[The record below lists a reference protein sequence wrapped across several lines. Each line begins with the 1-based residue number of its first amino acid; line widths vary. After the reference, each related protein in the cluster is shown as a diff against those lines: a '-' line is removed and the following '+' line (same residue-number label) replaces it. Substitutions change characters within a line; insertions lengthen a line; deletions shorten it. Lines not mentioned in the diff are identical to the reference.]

1 MNQKETNCREVHCEE
16 QEDRVLAL
24 SRAAIRHAVRLLAV
38 LMVFV
43 IWWGVADVIYVLYSR
58 ISAHP
63 LHLLEI
69 RDIFATFGAFMAV
82 LIAVEVFANIVSYL
96 KDEGLQLE
104 IVMATAYMAV
114 LRKIV
119 ILDYKEVS
127 PEYVYATAA
136 LALSLAIGYWVTV
149 KYPCGVPLAP
159 GKKDMPPE

>member
-1 MNQKETNCREVHCEE
+1 MSQEETTRREKYGDAH
-16 QEDRVLAL
+16 EDRVLVLAR
-24 SRAAIRHAVRLLAV
+24 SAIRQAVRALAV

-43 IWWGVADVIYVLYSR
+43 IWWGVADVIYVLYRR
-58 ISAHP
+58 IGSHP
-63 LHLLEI
+63 LYLLEI
-69 RDIFATFGAFMAV
+69 SDIFATFGAFMAV

-136 LALSLAIGYWVTV
+136 LALALAIGYWVTI
-149 KYPCGVPLAP
+149 KYPCGVPLSA

>member
-1 MNQKETNCREVHCEE
+1 MSQEQGPERESAAAE
-16 QEDRVLAL
+16 QEDWLIALARKGIL
-24 SRAAIRHAVRLLAV
+24 HAVRMLAV

-43 IWWGVADVIYVLYSR
+43 IWWGVADVIYVLYTR
-58 ISAHP
+58 IGDHP
-63 LHLLEI
+63 IYLLEI

-96 KDEGLQLE
+96 KDEGIQLE

-127 PEYVYATAA
+127 ADYVIATAA
-136 LALSLAIGYWVTV
+136 LALALAVGYWVTN
-149 KYPCGVPLAP
+149 KRPCILPAISPRDPL
-159 GKKDMPPE
+159 PPR

>member
-1 MNQKETNCREVHCEE
+1 MSQEENTRRECSNIGS
-16 QEDRVLAL
+16 EDRLIAFA
-24 SRAAIRHAVRLLAV
+24 RRAIRHAVRALAV

-58 ISAHP
+58 IGSHP
-63 LHLLEI
+63 LYLLEI

-127 PEYVYATAA
+127 PDYVIATAA
-136 LALSLAIGYWVTV
+136 LALALAIGYWVTI
-149 KYPCGVPLAP
+149 KYPCRLASTHA
-159 GKKDMPPE
+159 KNSTLSE

>member
-1 MNQKETNCREVHCEE
+1 M
-16 QEDRVLAL
+16 
-24 SRAAIRHAVRLLAV
+24 
-38 LMVFV
+38 

-58 ISAHP
+58 IGSHQMYQQ
-63 LHLLEI
+63 I

-82 LIAVEVFANIVSYL
+82 LIAVEVFANIMSYL

-136 LALSLAIGYWVTV
+136 LAFALAIGYWVTIKHPCRIISAQV
-149 KYPCGVPLAP
+149 K
-159 GKKDMPPE
+159 DTTSS